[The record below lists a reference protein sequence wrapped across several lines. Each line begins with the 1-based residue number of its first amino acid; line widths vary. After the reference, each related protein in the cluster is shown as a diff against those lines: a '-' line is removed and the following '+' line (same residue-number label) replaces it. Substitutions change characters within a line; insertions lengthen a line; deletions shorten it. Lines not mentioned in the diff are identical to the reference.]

1 MSEAFCAIQHLH
13 TPDSVSQWLN
23 QHNMPDFP
31 TLASYLKKNH
41 AGVIPVNWNGASTDD
56 LASIFGYKITVDRK
70 GFYAR
75 PQVATAATLMQKKLT
90 PPKFAV
96 DGLLPAGLCIFSAPS
111 KTGKSWLAL
120 DLCNSIATGTPFM
133 GYQVNQGDALYL
145 ALEDSEY
152 GLQKRMKKTSCAS
165 SACLQYAFS
174 APSINSGLTDFLD
187 EWCNSIDNPRLIVID
202 VLQCVKPAGNGRQT
216 AYEFDY
222 SLYLPLN
229 TFALK
234 RGISIV
240 GITHNRKSSS
250 LASDDF
256 ESISG
261 SVGQM
266 GAAQTTWIIKGKR
279 GQGEDKIF
287 KALGRDIREVEDVI
301 HFDPDTCHWVNM
313 GNVESAAAHSA
324 TTAYQNSPIRKTL
337 IDLVDNS
344 GGGSW
349 YGTYADL
356 FEAIAEKTGKYP
368 FNSPTDLSNGIRTF
382 FPLLQQHD
390 GILHK
395 KDSNHGKYHKFYR
408 DRLQGA

>member
-1 MSEAFCAIQHLH
+1 MSEAARSTQQNQAF
-13 TPDSVSQWLN
+13 QWLS

-56 LASIFGYKITVDRK
+56 LASTLGYKITADRK

-75 PQVATAATLMQKKLT
+75 PQIATAATLMQKKLT

-96 DGLLPAGLCIFSAPS
+96 EALLPAGLCIFSAPS

-152 GLQKRMKKTSCAS
+152 GLQKRMKKTNCAS

-187 EWCNSIDNPRLIVID
+187 EWCNSVDNPRLIVVD

-229 TFALK
+229 AFALK

-240 GITHNRKSSS
+240 GITHNRKSNS
-250 LASDDF
+250 LSSDDF

-266 GAAQTTWIIKGKR
+266 ASAQTTWIIKGKR
-279 GQGEDKIF
+279 GQGEEKIF
-287 KALGRDIREVEDVI
+287 KALGRDIREVEDAI
-301 HFDPDTCHWVNM
+301 HFDPDTCRWVNM
-313 GNVESAAAHSA
+313 GDVESAAKIAA
-324 TTAYQNSPIRKTL
+324 EKAFEANPIRKTL
-337 IDLVDNS
+337 IELVNNSDSTGWIGRYEDLYREIANRTGEYPYPNPQS
-344 GGGSW
+344 LSKN
-349 YGTYADL
+349 ASKL
-356 FEAIAEKTGKYP
+356 F
-368 FNSPTDLSNGIRTF
+368 S
-382 FPLLQQHD
+382 LLEQRD
-390 GILHK
+390 GIFHK
-395 KDSNHGKYHKFYR
+395 ALDKGAGHLGSYSFHRFYR
-408 DRLQGA
+408 R